1 MSGNASFSKQRL
13 GRQPLASME
22 NLQEALSELQ
32 SAVKSS
38 RQAYAP
44 VKSSNNVMADSFGRD
59 STQRAAEAAAQAVS
73 GNHGSQHDIASQTT
87 TDDPVSLQDT
97 DCAQQASAV
106 ASDCQQHVHQHR
118 AHDPGC
124 NDAAAIH
131 DINPDA
137 DLSHRTTMSGSATA
151 TATSCND
158 NIHDAASL
166 HGLQTDP
173 GTPAAGIQVTIA
185 DRLTP
190 YFTPNSLSCH
200 QCHDSCSQSSPPGA
214 TEELWY
220 TPNSGDASACMDNAF
235 CEDVSTHS
243 CPFDAMISPGS
254 IIDRA
259 DSPSLLYGKGSA
271 FSKEVLEESVGSLG
285 QWLTM

>member
-1 MSGNASFSKQRL
+1 
-13 GRQPLASME
+13 ME

-32 SAVKSS
+32 LAVKSS

-44 VKSSNNVMADSFGRD
+44 LKSSNNVTADRSSKDNR
-59 STQRAAEAAAQAVS
+59 QRAAEAAAQAVS
-73 GNHGSQHDIASQTT
+73 GTHGSQHDTAPQTST
-87 TDDPVSLQDT
+87 NNPVPLQDT

-106 ASDCQQHVHQHR
+106 ASDCQQRLHQHR

-124 NDAAAIH
+124 NDAAAAH
-131 DINPDA
+131 DL
-137 DLSHRTTMSGSATA
+137 DLDVELRQRTTMSSSATA

-158 NIHDAASL
+158 SVHDAASL

-173 GTPAAGIQVTIA
+173 GTPAAGIQATIA

-190 YFTPNSLSCH
+190 YFTPNSLSRRHCH
-200 QCHDSCSQSSPPGA
+200 GSCSQPSAPEA
-214 TEELWY
+214 AEEFWC
-220 TPNSGDASACMDNAF
+220 TPNSADSSACIDNAF
-235 CEDVSTHS
+235 LEDFSTHS
-243 CPFDAMISPGS
+243 RPLDAKISPGS
-254 IIDRA
+254 MIDRA

-271 FSKEVLEESVGSLG
+271 FSKEVLEESTSSLS